1 MNARPVHEEGPALN
15 GRSVARPSWELCMTD
30 QCHVSTVRRAVR
42 GVLNT
47 AVSERL
53 ADDVVLVV
61 SELISNT
68 YPHDQDARLLR
79 ISLQSTGVRLEV
91 RGADASP
98 TLNQETASTT
108 TLVLDRL
115 CACWG
120 VLASPNGTSE
130 TWAVLAINVG

>member
-1 MNARPVHEEGPALN
+1 MNAKPAQQEGQALN
-15 GRSVARPSWELCMTD
+15 VTAAARPSWELCMTD
-30 QCHVSTVRRAVR
+30 QCPVSTVRRTVR
-42 GVLNT
+42 GVLTT

-79 ISLQSTGVRLEV
+79 ISLQPTGVRLEI

-98 TLNQETASTT
+98 TLNQATASTT
-108 TLVLDRL
+108 MLVLNQL
-115 CACWG
+115 CTGWG
-120 VLASPNGTSE
+120 VLVSPNGTSE
-130 TWAVLAINVG
+130 TWAVLAVTVS